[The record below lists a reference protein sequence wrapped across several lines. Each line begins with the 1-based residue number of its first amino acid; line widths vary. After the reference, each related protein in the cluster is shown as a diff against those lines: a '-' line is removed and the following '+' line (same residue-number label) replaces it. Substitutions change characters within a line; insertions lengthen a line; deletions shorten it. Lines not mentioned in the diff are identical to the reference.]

1 MTLTSYQQKISDLKT
16 ARTILETYKLSVNV
30 LDALIITLSVGAT
43 KEINAEIADLQSR
56 IDSIHL
62 IEIPKDASDEVKEAI
77 NYKNGM
83 LIATDIEPLR
93 CELEQKQQFLNE
105 LKAI

>member
-1 MTLTSYQQKISDLKT
+1 MAWIKISDEDGGVY
-16 ARTILETYKLSVNV
+16 ALEPDPDPAAVVSV
-30 LDALIITLSVGAT
+30 
-43 KEINAEIADLQSR
+43 AEIEAEIKELQAR
-56 IDSIHL
+56 IDSVRL